1 MKLILGRAQ
10 GGFSEYNSRIISTAH
25 ISNRQRTLRAQDF
38 KWRAISTETSWRYGF
53 KADYL
58 IRLSELQKKKKKSQE
73 VGAGVECV
81 PRMRCVRCRIS
92 TEGKRVLQRSVDDGG
107 N

>member
-10 GGFSEYNSRIISTAH
+10 GRFSEYNSRIISTAH

-38 KWRAISTETSWRYGF
+38 KWRAISTETSRRYGF

-58 IRLSELQKKKKKSQE
+58 IRLSELQKKKSQE

-81 PRMRCVRCRIS
+81 PRMRCVRCPIS